1 MGVMARLAR
10 DIPSSRY
17 ITRKKDNKDN
27 RQKINMC
34 KSEEK
39 HEKEGLET
47 VEEKLGRTTLWLH
60 EVKQLE
66 KDVYQMGR
74 DESVIL
80 IRRRLGQ
87 SCAELQDIQGILVE
101 SVSTNL
107 SHRQLAVL
115 KTETETADPSC
126 QFFGVE
132 WELLLSLGLN
142 ISIFKQCLATDVVDS
157 IGLASI
163 LMDLRRVE
171 RELGDHLV
179 ALVAGRLGS
188 AGRLTERLQNQL
200 QQADHLQVQ
209 QAGQSFHASSGDL
222 RTRQGMVTGSSQVK
236 HRKNKT
242 ENLKTKIQSI
252 RASDSQADRINRRK
266 STVVESSPVKK
277 KSSFLQKVSI
287 LL

>member
-87 SCAELQDIQGILVE
+87 SCAELQDIRDILGE
-101 SVSTNL
+101 SVGTNL

-115 KTETETADPSC
+115 ETETETADPSV

-132 WELLLSLGLN
+132 WESLFERCLSLGLN
-142 ISIFKQCLATDVVDS
+142 ISIFKQCLATDVVD
-157 IGLASI
+157 
-163 LMDLRRVE
+163 
-171 RELGDHLV
+171 H
-179 ALVAGRLGS
+179 RLGLYTDGS
-188 AGRLTERLQNQL
+188 KEGGEGAGGPL
-200 QQADHLQVQ
+200 
-209 QAGQSFHASSGDL
+209 GGP
-222 RTRQGMVTGSSQVK
+222 TGWQTWVSWQTD
-236 HRKNKT
+236 RKAAAPAAT
-242 ENLKTKIQSI
+242 G
-252 RASDSQADRINRRK
+252 R
-266 STVVESSPVKK
+266 SSPGAAGWSV
-277 KSSFLQKVSI
+277 FPRI
-287 LL
+287 